1 MTDKRISAVIPAFN
15 EAERIR
21 AVIEP
26 LKQVKDISE
35 IIVVD
40 DGSEDGTAEAA
51 ESTGVRVIRLAE
63 NQGKAAAMD
72 RGVFEAE
79 NEVILFLDG
88 DIKNVTPNHIERI
101 IAPVK
106 AGRKEMFIGITE
118 RKSFWLNRILHFFPL
133 ISGQRALTK
142 DLWNSVPP
150 EYKSGFQIELAL
162 NYFSRRF
169 KKGSGSFLLRGVG
182 HTTKEKKQG
191 FAKGFTARISMM
203 AQIVLISFRLYI
215 IRTITD
221 ALGLNDKAPRG
232 DIVTQREADV

>member
-1 MTDKRISAVIPAFN
+1 MSDKHISAVIPVFN

-21 AVIEP
+21 AVIDP
-26 LKQVKDISE
+26 LKQVKDVSE

-51 ESTGVRVIRLAE
+51 EAAGARVIRLTE

-72 RGVFEAE
+72 RGVLEAE
-79 NEVILFLDG
+79 NDVILFLDG
-88 DIKNVTPNHIERI
+88 DIRNITPDHIERI
-101 IAPVK
+101 IGPVRS
-106 AGRKEMFIGITE
+106 GRREMFIGITE

-133 ISGQRALTK
+133 ISGQRAVTR
-142 DLWNSVPP
+142 DLWNSVPM

-169 KKGSGSFLLRGVG
+169 KKRSGSFLLRGVG

-191 FAKGFTARISMM
+191 FFKGFMARISMM

-232 DIVTQREADV
+232 DVVTQREAD